1 MRQSGPAE
9 GGHHRSL
16 AIALV
21 AALTA
26 FGAASA
32 FPEKLSRKM
41 PDLEVYWTA
50 AVRASAA
57 EPLYRAED
65 GHYQF
70 KYLPAFAVLT
80 APAARIPLDAAKTAW
95 FVISVVLLVALLA
108 ASVSLLP
115 ELRHPGWW
123 VIAGTLVVMLKFYG
137 HELVL
142 GQMNALFAVLVVRAV
157 SDLRRG
163 REALA
168 GALLALAIVVKP
180 YAIIFTPWILARR
193 RAGSIAALAIG
204 TAALLALPA
213 VMYGVRGDV
222 ALHRAWWTTVTASTA
237 PNLTNADNVS
247 IAAMWA
253 KWIGSG
259 SAAALLSSLTG
270 AALLA
275 AAVFVFMRRRTLN
288 FPEGL
293 EAALLLTCI
302 PLLSPQGW
310 DYVFLVAT
318 PAVMFVL
325 NYFAVLPQGLRDAT
339 AAALVLIGFT
349 TYDVIGRTAY
359 STFMMLSVITVCFFV
374 VVAALANIR
383 TRAAA

>member
-1 MRQSGPAE
+1 MSGRP
-9 GGHHRSL
+9 L
-16 AIALV
+16 AIAVL
-21 AALTA
+21 AGATA
-26 FGAASA
+26 FALASA
-32 FPEKLSRKM
+32 FPERLSRKM

-50 AVRASAA
+50 AARASAA

-70 KYLPAFAVLT
+70 KYLPAFAILT
-80 APAARIPLDAAKTAW
+80 APAASIPLDRAKTGW
-95 FVISVVLLVALLA
+95 FVLSVVLLVALLA
-108 ASVSLLP
+108 VSLSLLP
-115 ELRHPGWW
+115 ELRYPGWW
-123 VIAGTLVVMLKFYG
+123 LVAGTLIVMLKFYG

-142 GQMNALFAVLVVRAV
+142 GQMNALFALLVARAV
-157 SDLRRG
+157 MDMRRG

-168 GALLALAIVVKP
+168 GVLLALAILVKP
-180 YAIIFTPWILARR
+180 YGVIFAPWVLARR
-193 RAGSIAALAIG
+193 RAESIAALAVG
-204 TAALLALPA
+204 TAALLTVPAL
-213 VMYGVRGDV
+213 MYGVSGDI
-222 ALHRAWWTTVTASTA
+222 ALHRAWWKTVTESTA

-247 IAAMWA
+247 IAAMWT

-259 SAAALLSSLTG
+259 SIAALLSTLTG

-275 AAVFVFMRRRTLN
+275 AAVFVFLRPRTLT

-318 PAVMFVL
+318 PAVMFIL
-325 NYFAVLPQGLRDAT
+325 NYSTVLPRALRAAT
-339 AAALVLIGFT
+339 TAALVLIAFT
-349 TYDVIGRTAY
+349 VYDVIGRAAY
-359 STFMMLSVITVCFFV
+359 SRFMMLSVITICFLV
-374 VVAALANIR
+374 LIAALTNIR

>member
-1 MRQSGPAE
+1 
-9 GGHHRSL
+9 L
-16 AIALV
+16 A
-21 AALTA
+21 
-26 FGAASA
+26 AAST

-50 AVRASAA
+50 ASRARAA
-57 EPLYRAED
+57 EPLYRPED

-80 APAARIPLDAAKTAW
+80 TPAARVSLETAKTAW
-95 FVISVVLLVALLA
+95 FVVSVVLLVALLA
-108 ASVSLLP
+108 LSLSLLP
-115 ELRHPGWW
+115 HSRHPGWRL
-123 VIAGTLVVMLKFYG
+123 VAGTLAVMLKFYG

-142 GQMNALFAVLVVRAV
+142 GQMNALFAVIVVRAV
-157 SDLRRG
+157 VDLRRG

-168 GALLALAIVVKP
+168 GSLLALAVVVKP
-180 YAIIFTPWILARR
+180 YAIIFAPWILARR
-193 RAGSIAALAIG
+193 RPASIAAFAIG

-213 VMYGVRGDV
+213 VLYGMGGDV
-222 ALHRAWWTTVTASTA
+222 ELHRAWWKTVTESTA

-259 SAAALLSSLTG
+259 RAAAVLSTLTG

-275 AAVFVFMRRRTLN
+275 VAVFVFLRRRALA

-310 DYVFLVAT
+310 DYVFLVST
-318 PAVMFVL
+318 PAIMFIL
-325 NYFAVLPQGLRDAT
+325 NYFAVLSQPLRGAV

-349 TYDVIGRTAY
+349 VYDVMGRAAY
-359 STFMMLSVITVCFFV
+359 SKFMMLSAITVCFLV
-374 VVAALANIR
+374 VVAALANVR

>member
-1 MRQSGPAE
+1 MFR
-9 GGHHRSL
+9 RSV
-16 AIALV
+16 AIAVLAGIV
-21 AALTA
+21 AFVVAR
-26 FGAASA
+26 A

-50 AVRASAA
+50 AARARAA

-80 APAARIPLDAAKTAW
+80 APAARVSLATAKTAW
-95 FVISVVLLVALLA
+95 FAISVVLLAALLA
-108 ASVSLLP
+108 TSLSLLP
-115 ELRHPGWW
+115 ERRHAAGWI
-123 VIAGTLVVMLKFYG
+123 VAGTLVVMLKFYG

-157 SDLRRG
+157 VDLRRG
-163 REALA
+163 REAVA

-180 YAIIFTPWILARR
+180 YAVIFAPWILARGR
-193 RAGSIAALAIG
+193 RRSVAALAIG
-204 TAALLALPA
+204 AAALLALPA
-213 VMYGVRGDV
+213 LTYGLRGDV
-222 ALHRAWWTTVTASTA
+222 ALHRAWWKTVTESTA

-253 KWIGSG
+253 KWLGSG
-259 SAAALLSSLTG
+259 STAAVLSAVTAAALLAI
-270 AALLA
+270 AAF
-275 AAVFVFMRRRTLN
+275 VFVRRRPLR

-310 DYVFLVAT
+310 DYVFLVST
-318 PAVMFVL
+318 PAVMFIL
-325 NYFAVLPQGLRDAT
+325 NYFAVLPGAQRAVT

-349 TYDVIGRTAY
+349 VYDVIGRTAY
-359 STFMMLSVITVCFFV
+359 SAFMMLSVISVCFLV
-374 VVAALANIR
+374 VVAALTGLR